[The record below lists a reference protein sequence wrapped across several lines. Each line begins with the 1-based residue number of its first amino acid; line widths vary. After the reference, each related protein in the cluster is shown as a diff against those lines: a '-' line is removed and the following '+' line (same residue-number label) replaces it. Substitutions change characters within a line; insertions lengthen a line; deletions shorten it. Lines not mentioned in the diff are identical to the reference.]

1 MIDCLSSSI
10 FSESRLDKFAKPLF
24 SLVVLCFVDLKTL
37 PMFLQPSLNLQSH
50 RENSNSNVG
59 LLLAITM
66 AKIKSY
72 AKKVGET
79 NFASKKFHRQ

>member
-10 FSESRLDKFAKPLF
+10 FSKSRSDKFAKPLF

-37 PMFLQPSLNLQSH
+37 PMFLQPSLNLQSS
-50 RENSNSNVG
+50 RNSNSNVG
-59 LLLAITM
+59 LLLAITV

-79 NFASKKFHRQ
+79 NFAGKKFHRQ